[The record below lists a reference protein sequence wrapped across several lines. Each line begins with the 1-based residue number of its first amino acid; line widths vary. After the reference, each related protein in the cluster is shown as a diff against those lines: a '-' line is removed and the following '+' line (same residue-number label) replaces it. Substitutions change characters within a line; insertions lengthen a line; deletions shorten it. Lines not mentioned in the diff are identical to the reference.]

1 MYKLFS
7 SESVT
12 EGHPDKVS
20 DYISDSILD
29 ACLEQD
35 PESRVA
41 IETAVTSHYCL
52 LFGEISSKAVL
63 NYESIVKKAIEEI
76 GYTKEAYGYS
86 ADTVKIDVRID
97 KQSEDIAMGVDKS
110 KDKKLGAGDQ
120 GLMFGYANQDTD
132 VFLPLPIYLA
142 HRLAE
147 QLSYVRKNEI
157 IPNLRPDGKTQVTIA
172 YDKDNKPEYI
182 HTVVLSTQHDDCW
195 EQEELRKE
203 VLERVIKPV
212 LKDYDT
218 SKTVYQI
225 NPTGKFVKGG
235 PHGDAGLTGRKII
248 VDTYGGFARHGG
260 GAFSGKDATKVDK
273 SAAYMARY
281 IAKNIVASNVATECE
296 IQLAYAIGLS
306 EPVSFSINTFGTE
319 KVDIE
324 KIYEVVY
331 NNFDLTPQ
339 GIIETLNLN
348 RPIYKKTSAY
358 GHFGRNLEEFTW
370 EKTNKIELFAK
381 LLYNENGD
389 KK

>member
-35 PESRVA
+35 PQSRVA
-41 IETAVTSHYCL
+41 VETAVTSHYCL
-52 LFGEISSKAVL
+52 LFGEISSKAVI
-63 NYESIVKKAIEEI
+63 NYEKIIKQAIKEI

-86 ADTVKIDVRID
+86 ADSVKIDIRIEE
-97 KQSEDIAMGVDKS
+97 QSEDIALGVDS
-110 KDKKLGAGDQ
+110 KGDKKLGAGDQ

-132 VFLPLPIYLA
+132 TFLPLPIYLA

-147 QLSYVRKNEI
+147 RLSYVRKHDI

-172 YDKDNKPEYI
+172 YDKNNKPEYI
-182 HTVVLSTQHDDCW
+182 HTVVLSTQHDESW
-195 EQEELRKE
+195 EQEDLRKE
-203 VLERVIKPV
+203 VLKHIIKPV
-212 LKDYDT
+212 LKGYDT
-218 SKTVYQI
+218 TKTIYQI

-235 PHGDAGLTGRKII
+235 PYGDAGLTGRKII
-248 VDTYGGFARHGG
+248 VDTYGGYARHGG
-260 GAFSGKDATKVDK
+260 GAFSGKDATKVDR

-306 EPVSFSINTFGTE
+306 EPVSFSINTFGSE
-319 KVDIE
+319 KVDLE
-324 KIYEVVY
+324 KIYEVVHQ
-331 NNFDLTPQ
+331 NFDLTPE
-339 GIIETLNLN
+339 GIIKALDLN
-348 RPIYKKTSAY
+348 RPIYKKTAAY
-358 GHFGRNLEEFTW
+358 GHFGRNLSEFTW

-381 LLYNENGD
+381 LLYNNNGD
-389 KK
+389 NK

>member
-35 PESRVA
+35 PQSRVA

-52 LFGEISSKAVL
+52 LFGEISSKAIID
-63 NYESIVKKAIEEI
+63 YKEIVKKAIKEI

-86 ADTVKIDVRID
+86 ADSVQIDIRIE
-97 KQSEDIAMGVDKS
+97 KQSADIALGVDK
-110 KDKKLGAGDQ
+110 KGHKKLGAGDQ

-132 VFLPLPIYLA
+132 TYLPLPIYLA

-147 QLSYVRKNEI
+147 RLSFVRKNNI
-157 IPNLRPDGKTQVTIA
+157 IKNLRPDGKTQVTIA
-172 YDKDNKPEYI
+172 YDEFNKPDYV
-182 HTVVLSTQHDDCW
+182 HTVVLSTQHDDTW
-195 EQEELRKE
+195 SQEDLRAE
-203 VLERVIKPV
+203 VLKHVINPI

-218 SKTVYQI
+218 SKAIYQI
-225 NPTGKFVKGG
+225 NPTGKFVTGG
-235 PHGDAGLTGRKII
+235 PYGDAGLTGRKII

-260 GAFSGKDATKVDK
+260 GAFSGKDATKVDR

-281 IAKNIVASNVATECE
+281 IAKNIVASNIATECE

-306 EPVSFSINTFGTE
+306 EPVSFSINTFNTE
-319 KVDIE
+319 KVPIE
-324 KIYEVVY
+324 KIYEVVR

-339 GIIETLNLN
+339 GIITTLDLN

-370 EKTNKIELFAK
+370 EKINMIELFTK
-381 LLYNENGD
+381 LL
-389 KK
+389 

>member
-203 VLERVIKPV
+203 VLELVIKPV

>member
-52 LFGEISSKAVL
+52 LFGEITSKAVI

-110 KDKKLGAGDQ
+110 TNKKLGAGDQ
-120 GLMFGYANQDTD
+120 GLMFGYANHDTD
-132 VFLPLPIYLA
+132 VYLPLPIYLA

-147 QLSYVRKNEI
+147 RLSYVRKNEI

-195 EQEELRKE
+195 KQEDLRKE
-203 VLERVIKPV
+203 VLEHVIKPV
-212 LKDYDT
+212 LADYDT

-248 VDTYGGFARHGG
+248 VDTYGGYARHGG

-281 IAKNIVASNVATECE
+281 IAKNIVASNVAIECE

-306 EPVSFSINTFGTE
+306 EPVSFFINTFGTE

-324 KIYEVVY
+324 KIYEVVHA
-331 NNFDLTPQ
+331 NFDLTPQ

-348 RPIYKKTSAY
+348 RPIYKKTSSY
-358 GHFGRNLEEFTW
+358 GHFGRNIEEFTW

-389 KK
+389 KI